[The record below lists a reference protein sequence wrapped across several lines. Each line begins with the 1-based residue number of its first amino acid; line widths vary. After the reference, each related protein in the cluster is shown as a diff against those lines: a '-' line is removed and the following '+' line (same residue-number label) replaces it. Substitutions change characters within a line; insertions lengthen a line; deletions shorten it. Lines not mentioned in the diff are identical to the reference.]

1 MDARHRGKKSAT
13 LGERLK
19 TARAGTGLS
28 TRAVAEKLRVV
39 APVSHATLANYERD
53 ATRPSIDVMTAL
65 AALYQRPLNW
75 FLGDGATLSGVHYR
89 NLKSKVGVRD
99 KHRFEA
105 ECQRWLDAYAAIEG
119 HVGDEL
125 KAELKFTVELDESP
139 ADAARRLRREALN
152 LDEDDRLPSVIDLL
166 ERLGVRVMET
176 ETELAIDG
184 LAAMMDDEYVVV
196 LNSDVANDRA
206 RMNAAHEAGHVI
218 RGDCA
223 GDGEESKEQEKAAF
237 EFASHLILTS
247 KMLAEAF
254 KRKSVV
260 DLVRFKERFGIS
272 LAAMVYRAQHEHLIR
287 ESEARQLWIEFAKR
301 GWRVQEPGRVWA
313 DRATRFEALIDS
325 ALVAGRST
333 LANMAEVAGVRED
346 ELRRR
351 LALAT
356 GADNYDA
363 EQEES
368 PAEKHRLRIVH

>member
-1 MDARHRGKKSAT
+1 LKSA
-13 LGERLK
+13 
-19 TARAGTGLS
+19 RAATGLS
-28 TRAVAEKLRVV
+28 TRAVADKLRVV

-53 ATRPSIDVMTAL
+53 ATRPPIDVMTAL
-65 AALYQRPLNW
+65 AALYERPLNW

-105 ECQRWLDAYAAIEG
+105 ECQRWLDAYAAIER

-125 KAELKFTVELDESP
+125 KAELEFAVNPDESP
-139 ADAARRLRREALN
+139 ADAARRLRGELN
-152 LDEDDRLPSVIDLL
+152 LDKDDRLPSVVDLL

-184 LAAMMDDEYVVV
+184 LAAMMDDEHVVV
-196 LNSDVANDRA
+196 LNADVANDRA

-247 KMLAEAF
+247 EMLAEAF

-272 LAAMVYRAQHEHLIR
+272 LAAMVYRAKEEDLIR

-301 GWRVQEPGRVWA
+301 GWRAQEPGRVWA

-368 PAEKHRLRIVH
+368 PAEKHRLRIVQ